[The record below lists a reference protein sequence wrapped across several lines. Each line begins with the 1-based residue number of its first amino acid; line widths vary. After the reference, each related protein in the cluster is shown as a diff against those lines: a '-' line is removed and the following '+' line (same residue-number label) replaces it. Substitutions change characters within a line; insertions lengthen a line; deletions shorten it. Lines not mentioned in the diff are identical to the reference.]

1 MARFGFVRAWARS
14 QVAVGILFMV
24 LGPVA
29 AGAALLWWPAEL
41 FARVP
46 AEWRGFVQPLAAL
59 AVLLLGIVIGSRL
72 VLRGQLL
79 LMLVEMRRS
88 LARIDRRLR
97 RGAPM
102 EEAHPDRRDAT
113 TRLLPR
119 R

>member
-1 MARFGFVRAWARS
+1 MARFGFVRACARS

-24 LGPVA
+24 LSPVV
-29 AGAALLWWPAEL
+29 AGAALLWWPSEL
-41 FARVP
+41 AAVVP
-46 AEWRGFVQPLAAL
+46 AEWRGFVRPLAAL
-59 AVLLLGIVIGSRL
+59 LVLLLGIVIGSRL

-97 RGAPM
+97 RGSRS
-102 EEAHPDRRDAT
+102 EEEHIDQRDAT
-113 TRLLPR
+113 ARLLPR